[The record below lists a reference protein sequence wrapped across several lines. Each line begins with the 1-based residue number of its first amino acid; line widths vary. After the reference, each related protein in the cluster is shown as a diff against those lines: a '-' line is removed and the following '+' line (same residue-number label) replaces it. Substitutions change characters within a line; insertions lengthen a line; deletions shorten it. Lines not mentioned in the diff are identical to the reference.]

1 MVIIR
6 KGEASVPA
14 EGNCLDLVLW
24 DDKLAIH
31 AIPGWGCA
39 PLMEDTPANAPLITH
54 CPECGKALDVSGLSP
69 YAKIECPHCA
79 AVIRVRTTIGQY
91 QIVGPLGEGGMSQ
104 VFRAL
109 DRNLGREVA
118 LKILHQSLIRDMAL
132 TAMFEREA
140 KLTASIVH
148 PNVVKVFSVAQDHG
162 YFYIAMELLQATSL
176 EQLIAVKGALPE
188 PEVLG
193 IALDV
198 ARGLQAAYEEN
209 LIHRDIKPGNMLV
222 TGEGMTKLVDFG
234 LALQQGG
241 EDLSEDLWAT
251 PFYVPPEKLEGAADT
266 FLGDIYSL
274 GATLYHALAGKPP
287 FDANTSSMEELK
299 TIKKN
304 TIDLK
309 SAAPGL
315 SKATVRL
322 VEKMMAYR
330 PEDRVQSYAD
340 LIVQIEEVR
349 RRQFGIQSGIRGR
362 FRKKR
367 LGLGIAGVCLLAGAI
382 AAAAVYLV
390 KARAPTVEGDLGI
403 GGGDRVITAGENT
416 ITGRFLGARDRFLRG
431 EFREASEIFT
441 GLAADESVPASTRIW
456 SHFFLGTI
464 RLYNGETQPASES
477 FREVLAITPEAD
489 AGNAEAFDFLKR
501 AAALG
506 ADELPVL
513 PEGAKFA
520 SGGIESLG
528 FLVAA
533 LKNWQLGEFESAA
546 VLFKSF
552 AESQPAEPFAW
563 IGGLKGRVEPF
574 LKDFAVLATL
584 PNPAASASDLDAQA
598 EALKKGAAALKTRG
612 AAPRLVKGRIDRIGA
627 IRELAS
633 APPPGD
639 SEPPAEAAVTSPGS
653 AAPPP
658 TATGDS
664 SSPQERAEINRL
676 KALLATFRPLSETL
690 LFSSAVRKL
699 QEESFT
705 SPVGNGI
712 REELVHAYTRAGQY
726 PGLLAAA
733 LTAKP
738 FDGVVKRRAGRDLE
752 AKVTSL
758 GADTFVID
766 LGFGPNEVGIGE
778 FSPQWLVEA
787 GMGALPPLSRESAD
801 SWESLVFFGLCCGE
815 DSLATPKAE
824 ALAAVDPAFAKRW
837 ETLRPLR

>member
-1 MVIIR
+1 MMPGR
-6 KGEASVPA
+6 
-14 EGNCLDLVLW
+14 GNCLDLGAGK
-24 DDKLAIH
+24 DTLALH
-31 AIPGWGCA
+31 AIPGPDCDL
-39 PLMEDTPANAPLITH
+39 LMEETAANAPLITH

-79 AVIRVRTTIGQY
+79 ALIRVRTTIGQY

-118 LKILHQSLIRDMAL
+118 LKILHQSLSRDVAL

-148 PNVVKVFSVAQDHG
+148 PNVVKVFSVGQDHG
-162 YFYIAMELLQATSL
+162 YFFIAMELLQAISL
-176 EQLIAVKGALPE
+176 EQLIANKGALSE
-188 PEVLG
+188 SEVLG

-222 TGEGMTKLVDFG
+222 TAEGTTKLVDFG

-251 PFYVPPEKLEGAADT
+251 PYYVPPEKLEGAADT

-315 SKATVRL
+315 SKATVKL

-330 PEDRVQSYAD
+330 PEDRIQSYVD
-340 LIVQIEEVR
+340 LIVQVEEVR
-349 RRQFGIQSGIRGR
+349 RRQFGIESGGRGR
-362 FRKKR
+362 SKKKR
-367 LGLGIAGVCLLAGAI
+367 LGLGIAGVAGLVATVV
-382 AAAAVYLV
+382 AVAVYLQT
-390 KARAPTVEGDLGI
+390 RAPVIEGDLGI
-403 GGGDRVITAGENT
+403 GEGERVITAGENT
-416 ITGRFLGARDRFLRG
+416 ITGQFLGARAQLVEGR
-431 EFREASEIFT
+431 FREASETFT
-441 GLAADESVPASTRIW
+441 ALVANESVPASTRIW

-464 RLYNGETQPASES
+464 RLFNGEQQLASES

-506 ADELPVL
+506 ADGLPVL
-513 PEGAKFA
+513 PDEAEFA
-520 SGGIESLG
+520 SGNVECLG

-533 LKNWQLGEFESAA
+533 LKNWQQGEFESAA
-546 VLFKSF
+546 ALFKSF

-563 IGGLKGRVEPF
+563 IGGLKGRVDPF

-584 PNPAASASDLDAQA
+584 PNPAAAASDLDAQA
-598 EALKKGAAALKTRG
+598 EALKKGVAALKTRG
-612 AAPRLVKGRIDRIGA
+612 AAPRLVKRRIDRIEA
-627 IRELAS
+627 IRKLAS

-639 SEPPAEAAVTSPGS
+639 PEPSTEVATTSPGS
-653 AAPPP
+653 AAPSP

-664 SSPQERAEINRL
+664 SSPQERAEIDRL

-690 LFSSAVRKL
+690 LFSSAVQKL
-699 QEESFT
+699 QEEAFT
-705 SPVGNGI
+705 SPAGNRI

-752 AKVTSL
+752 AKVTPL
-758 GADTFVID
+758 DADTFIVD

-787 GMGALPPLSRESAD
+787 GIGVLPPISAD
-801 SWESLVFFGLCCGE
+801 SSGSWESLVYFGLCSGH
-815 DSLATPKAE
+815 DTLVTPKAE
-824 ALAAVDPAFAKRW
+824 ALAEVDPAFAKRW
-837 ETLRPLR
+837 EILRRLR